1 MKIISKYKKTFILV
15 VIISLII
22 SLLPT
27 LGLFLYGHVTG
38 SKVVGT
44 VESIIDVSEVTTE
57 EGTLTEDYFTE
68 GTELELEYHLFRDNG
83 KITFEVLDGLGEN
96 IPLEETKDGY
106 RLTIEESGNY
116 KVNYSISDFVGSITL
131 RQTYESVKN

>member
-1 MKIISKYKKTFILV
+1 MKIILKYKKTFILV
-15 VIISLII
+15 AIISLII

-27 LGLFLYGHVTG
+27 LGMFLYGYVTG

-44 VESIIDVSEVTTE
+44 VESIIDVNEVTTE
-57 EGTLTEDYFTE
+57 EGILTEDYFNE
-68 GTELELEYHLFRDNG
+68 GTELELEYHLSRENG
-83 KITFEVLDGLGEN
+83 EITFEVLDGLGEN

-116 KVNYSISDFVGSITL
+116 KVNYSISDFVGSIIL
-131 RQTYESVKN
+131 RQTYASVNN

>member
-1 MKIISKYKKTFILV
+1 MKIILKYKKTFILV
-15 VIISLII
+15 AIISLII

-27 LGLFLYGHVTG
+27 LGMFLYGYVTG

-44 VESIIDVSEVTTE
+44 VESIIDVNVVTTE
-57 EGTLTEDYFTE
+57 EGILTEDYFTE
-68 GTELELEYHLFRDNG
+68 GTELELEYHLSRENG
-83 KITFEVLDGLGEN
+83 EITFDVLDGLGEN

-116 KVNYSISDFVGSITL
+116 KVNYSISDFVGSIIL
-131 RQTYESVKN
+131 RQTYESVNN